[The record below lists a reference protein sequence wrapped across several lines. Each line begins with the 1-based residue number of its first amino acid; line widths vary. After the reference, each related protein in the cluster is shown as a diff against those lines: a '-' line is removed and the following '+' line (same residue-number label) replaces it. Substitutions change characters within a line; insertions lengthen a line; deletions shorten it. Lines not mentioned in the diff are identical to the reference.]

1 MSDLEDFDAGVNRA
15 WSEHQ
20 QRLAD
25 VIAAMQEDDLL
36 ALELGEE
43 ATVDGFVPCVQ
54 FLAWGDGQVRCE
66 VPSNDYLDPRYRL
79 SAADERRLVDL
90 GWQRPTR
97 APEDEPDSG
106 SPAFYVDK
114 PTNWADQLA
123 AMAVTAFRELWSVP
137 HPTFL
142 RIDAS
147 EAGTHQTL
155 SSDRDEDDPYVLDLQ
170 RAFTPRDSAHLH
182 ELVSATLAELFDEP
196 PGPDHSD
203 DEDDDGD
210 FMLALG
216 PLVGFVG
223 PHLDGG
229 EVQVRMPLL
238 RDISDRT
245 RASEL
250 LGDLNRRWPHLK
262 FTLAVDRVD
271 VWAAVLANPY
281 VPQHLIDTLEQLF
294 AFVRTVDPRFAS
306 RFGGHLD
313 GVAEDDTDAVEVER
327 GELVPP
333 PAATPRR
340 QLELFTDPGEQP
352 LFDDP
357 S

>member
-1 MSDLEDFDAGVNRA
+1 MSDFEDFDAGVDRA

-25 VIAAMQEDDLL
+25 VIAAMREDDLL

-43 ATVDGFVPCVQ
+43 SSVDGFVPCVQ
-54 FLAWGDGQVRCE
+54 FLAWGDGQIRCE
-66 VPSNDYLDPRYRL
+66 VPSNDYLDPRYQL
-79 SAADERRLVDL
+79 SASDEARLVGL

-97 APEDEPDSG
+97 TPDDEPDAG
-106 SPAFYVDK
+106 SPAFFVDK
-114 PTNWADQLA
+114 PSNWADQLA
-123 AMAVTAFRELWSVP
+123 AMAVAAFREVWSVP

-147 EAGTHQTL
+147 EASTHDTL
-155 SSDRDEDDPYVLDLQ
+155 APTEDEGDDGYSLDLQ
-170 RAFTPRDSAHLH
+170 RAVTPRDDAHLH
-182 ELVSATLAELFDEP
+182 DLVASTLSELFDEP
-196 PGPDHSD
+196 SGVDD
-203 DEDDDGD
+203 TGDEDDD
-210 FMLALG
+210 FMLAIG

-250 LGDLNRRWPHLK
+250 LSDLNRRWPHLK
-262 FTLAVDRVD
+262 FTLVADRVD

-281 VPQHLIDTLEQLF
+281 VPQHLVDTLQQLF
-294 AFVRTVDPRFAS
+294 AFVRTIDPRFAS

-313 GVAEDDTDAVEVER
+313 GLADDDPDVVEVER
-327 GELVPP
+327 GELLPP
-333 PAATPRR
+333 PSSAPRR
-340 QLELFTDPGEQP
+340 QLELFTDPGEQT